1 MNIEQPSVDSL
12 YTPGTE
18 ASIDAVVSE
27 LSCHSHYLH
36 SRELKLAIEELDP
49 QFDSSLFTRM
59 FNPDEYVRPMKVR
72 TQIGLFFF

>member
-1 MNIEQPSVDSL
+1 MNSL
-12 YTPGTE
+12 YTPGAA

-27 LSCHSHYLH
+27 LSCHSHSHYLH